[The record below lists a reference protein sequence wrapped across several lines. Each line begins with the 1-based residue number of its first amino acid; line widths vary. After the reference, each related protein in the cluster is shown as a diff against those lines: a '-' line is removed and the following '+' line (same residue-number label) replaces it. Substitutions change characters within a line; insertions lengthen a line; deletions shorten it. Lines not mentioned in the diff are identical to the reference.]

1 MAGVADAEAHPDIG
15 VTDMGMQRPQ
25 AVVAGMAPA
34 KLDPA
39 FPGGEIQLV
48 VENHKGVFECA
59 PERIRLRTGEGIL
72 RIEGNNMALMEFSDE
87 RALIRGEISLVS
99 FEK

>member
-1 MAGVADAEAHPDIG
+1 MPNSKRRI
-15 VTDMGMQRPQ
+15 
-25 AVVAGMAPA
+25 
-34 KLDPA
+34 KLGRYAAAALDLPEETCTGCVKA
-39 FPGGEIQLV
+39 TLYAASALV